1 MTNREV
7 LLVGIALV
15 CMIVVGV
22 VGRRPE
28 LVPQPI
34 IVTQY
39 DTVRVLDT
47 AWVTRLKHD
56 TVYTTKTNIVERV
69 VTTPPETVFVVP
81 ATSGLTAISVAPA
94 RGDSTLLLG
103 FSIAPLDGTYV
114 MTHWER
120 QFWTPGP
127 LRSVRMIGAT
137 PAVQFDDPPP
147 TCPLK
152 CKARWAGSAVLVV
165 ELLRTVLGRP

>member
-7 LLVGIALV
+7 LLLGVIAAIIAVGLTT
-15 CMIVVGV
+15 
-22 VGRRPE
+22 RQKP
-28 LVPQPI
+28 LVPQPR

-47 AWVTRLKHD
+47 TWVTRLKHD
-56 TVYTTKTNIVERV
+56 TVYTVKTNIVERV

-81 ATSGLTAISVAPA
+81 ALSALTAISVAPK

-103 FSIAPLDGTYV
+103 VSITPLDGTYV

-127 LRSVRMIGAT
+127 LRSVRMIGPT

-147 TCPLK
+147 TCSLK
-152 CKARWAGSAVLVV
+152 CKAEWATGAVLFVQ
-165 ELLRTVLGRP
+165 LLRTVFGHP